1 MGIIDDFVESSMH
14 LDGYGYFEGDQAAIA
29 RSKSMTKNQRKRW
42 ERSGMVPVAFLK
54 YLREDL
60 GVINFSPDALERIG
74 KGRTLDNLP
83 EILRRHCCDHPAA
96 RDTVEYL
103 CALIHKE
110 RYPKPEPVRWRFR
123 KPVVRDTFES
133 KARRYQTNR

>member
-1 MGIIDDFVESSMH
+1 MGIIDDFVRSGEEQR
-14 LDGYGYFEGDQAAIA
+14 GIGYFEGDDQALS
-29 RSKSMTKNQRKRW
+29 RSRAMTRKQRKKWKRDKQ
-42 ERSGMVPVAFLK
+42 VPLNFLLH
-54 YLREDL
+54 LRDDVRAIDFDTNTL
-60 GVINFSPDALERIG
+60 SRIG

-110 RYPKPEPVRWRFR
+110 RYPKPEPVHWRFR